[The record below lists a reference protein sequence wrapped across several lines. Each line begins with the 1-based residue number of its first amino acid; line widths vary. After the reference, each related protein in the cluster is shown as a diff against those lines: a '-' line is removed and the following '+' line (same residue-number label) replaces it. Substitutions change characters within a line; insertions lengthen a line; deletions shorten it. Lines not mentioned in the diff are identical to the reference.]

1 MKSKTFFFLQSGCGG
16 AERMTIYIAS
26 CLDAA
31 QYDISFYIIGKDR
44 GKIEQFIPSAMKIEF
59 IQVDSFRDYLI
70 FKLFNII
77 KNEKPD
83 IVFSSVFPINYRLC
97 LAASLFPSCKVILRN
112 DNYLYTQT
120 FTQKARIF
128 LAYRFTDHVIAQTDE
143 MGDELVNQ
151 LLLKPNSVTVCSNP
165 INKVT
170 IDEKVTDSASPF
182 EEGLTNYVFVGRIA
196 AQKGVDTLIEAFKI
210 VVAKDEKVRLF
221 IVGDI
226 ADTYENYYQYL
237 IEIIREENLK
247 SYITFVGFSNNPYIY
262 MKYASCFV
270 LASRNEGLPNVLIEA
285 LYLGTPIAATTCI
298 PVIERIVQRGING
311 YLVDVDDSNALAIAM
326 ERASKLGRVKST
338 YKSASPADF
347 KAIFNLHKLLL

>member
-1 MKSKTFFFLQSGCGG
+1 MKIKTFFFLQSGCGG

-31 QYDISFYIIGKDR
+31 QYDISFYLIGKDR
-44 GKIEQFIPSAMKIEF
+44 GKIEQFIPSAMKREL
-59 IQVDSFRDYLI
+59 IQVGSFRDYLT

-77 KNEKPD
+77 RNGKPD

-97 LAASLFPSCKVILRN
+97 LAASMFPKTRVFLRN

-120 FTQKARIF
+120 LTQKARIF
-128 LAYRFTDHVIAQTDE
+128 LAYRFADHLIAQTDE
-143 MGDELVNQ
+143 MGDELITK
-151 LLLKPNSVTVCSNP
+151 LFLKPNIVTVCSNP

-170 IDEKVTDSASPF
+170 INEKVADAVSLFDEA
-182 EEGLTNYVFVGRIA
+182 LTNYVYVGRIA
-196 AQKGVDTLIEAFKI
+196 AVKGVDTLIEAFKI
-210 VVAKDEKVRLF
+210 VVAKDEKARLY
-221 IVGDI
+221 IIGDI
-226 ADTYENYYQYL
+226 ADTYQNYYQYL
-237 IEIIREENLK
+237 LEIIREENLN
-247 SYITFVGFSNNPYIY
+247 SYITFVGFSNNPYVY

-298 PVIERIVQRGING
+298 PVIERIVQSGING
-311 YLVDVDDSNALAIAM
+311 YLVDVDDSNSLAIAM
-326 ERASKLGRVKST
+326 EMASKLGRVKST

-347 KAIFNLHKLLL
+347 KAIFNLHK